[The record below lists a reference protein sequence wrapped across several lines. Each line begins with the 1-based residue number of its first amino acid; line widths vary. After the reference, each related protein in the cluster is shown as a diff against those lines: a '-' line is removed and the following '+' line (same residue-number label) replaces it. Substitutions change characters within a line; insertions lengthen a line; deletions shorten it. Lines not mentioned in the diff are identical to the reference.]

1 MANTDD
7 VYSLISASGDE
18 QALVRNSDNAE
29 HNFNELENELLT
41 DIRSLHLKAQRQP
54 SHSIIEELENILSF
68 IFVDT
73 ETKYLEVK
81 EDFTPAAVDIL
92 LSEIKNIIDCIS
104 PTKYGEHKYVDFVGY
119 FNLMEAYIRA
129 MALEIEDSISMQRTG
144 LNHEAR
150 LNEIIQSFYSIY
162 DNVVKAG
169 VILGNTHH
177 ELWSPLLKKRSLQD
191 ILPQSEEEE
200 ACPVCLDV
208 NITED
213 ENFVMFSSCRHLF
226 CHSCIARWLQNNS
239 SCPMCRQPVTHRA
252 CRDEFLAFK
261 ADQRALQALHGAAGE
276 DGASTS

>member
-1 MANTDD
+1 M
-7 VYSLISASGDE
+7 
-18 QALVRNSDNAE
+18 
-29 HNFNELENELLT
+29 
-41 DIRSLHLKAQRQP
+41 
-54 SHSIIEELENILSF
+54 
-68 IFVDT
+68 
-73 ETKYLEVK
+73 
-81 EDFTPAAVDIL
+81 
-92 LSEIKNIIDCIS
+92 
-104 PTKYGEHKYVDFVGY
+104 
-119 FNLMEAYIRA
+119 
-129 MALEIEDSISMQRTG
+129 
-144 LNHEAR
+144 
-150 LNEIIQSFYSIY
+150 Y

-177 ELWSPLLKKRSLQD
+177 ELWSPLLNKRSLQD

-208 NITED
+208 NITEE